1 MLQGVHVAHPAS
13 CLALLSPAT
22 PPTVPL
28 SLALL
33 PAAAPPPTPCFPH
46 GQTVDANVHGRLCT
60 ATRATDPPRFAAPAS
75 VPARIGRDARQLH
88 DGAGE
93 VEDTVALRTPV
104 RVNTCRADS
113 G

>member
-1 MLQGVHVAHPAS
+1 MLD
-13 CLALLSPAT
+13 
-22 PPTVPL
+22 
-28 SLALL
+28 
-33 PAAAPPPTPCFPH
+33 